1 MKPPPIT
8 LPAPASQST
17 SYAPTS
23 EEFSRMQERM
33 RPRSDT
39 EIRLEVE
46 QQETIR
52 QLWVMIKAQQAQ
64 LQSIKE
70 EAGEK

>member
-1 MKPPPIT
+1 
-8 LPAPASQST
+8 
-17 SYAPTS
+17 
-23 EEFSRMQERM
+23 MQERM